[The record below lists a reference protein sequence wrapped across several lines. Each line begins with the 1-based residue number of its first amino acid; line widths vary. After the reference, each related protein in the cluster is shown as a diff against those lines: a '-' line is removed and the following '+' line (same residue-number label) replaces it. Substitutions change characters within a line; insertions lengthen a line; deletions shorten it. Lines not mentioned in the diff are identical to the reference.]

1 MQKTFIKYIFVI
13 MTVAISLIL
22 LIHLVITF
30 RSLTN
35 QQLNSF
41 WAKTDQV
48 IHTLENNQRELAL
61 MNENLDEDY
70 LTRARA
76 AEYVLNG
83 QQDTSMDVG
92 QMQYLAKLLN
102 VDEVHVIDENGFIV
116 CSSVSQYIGID
127 MDDHEQT
134 RAFLALLDS
143 REEEPY
149 LIQDAMPNAAENKVM
164 KYVGVGRKGM
174 KGIVQVG
181 FEPIRQLELESRNT
195 YEYIFSKFPTDVG
208 EELFV
213 VDRETGAVLGH
224 SDGMEG
230 EFGKE
235 HYRPDILLGSL
246 DGRFIREDN
255 GSIIYV
261 AGREYGDVLIGAA
274 LPGEILLQRLLKNA
288 LTTLVYLLLVEIA
301 VILLLYYLVRRKVI
315 DGIHQIIE
323 SLSAITEGN
332 LDTAV
337 TVGGN
342 REFEQLSEGINTMVK
357 SIVSISN
364 RISAIIDISGIPL
377 GAFEYKSGQ
386 GHVFVTSGV
395 KGLLGIQEDQAAL
408 YRDSELFD
416 RYIRKITRKAI
427 EEEKDVFEVNTSKY
441 VRIHMSET
449 QEGYLGVITDVTGDI
464 LEKRRM
470 QYENTHDPLT
480 GLYQYNHFKQ
490 LAGDVLRGMP
500 DRQMCAVV
508 MLDLDSF
515 KSIND
520 TFGHNAGDRYLQT
533 FSAVMKS
540 MPKEHFLCARR
551 SGDEFCM
558 MVFGC
563 REKSEITGFL
573 DLFYEK
579 LRASRVR
586 MDDKEYKAISAS
598 GGFAWT
604 RDPEESIYELLSH
617 ADEALYEVKRETKGH
632 YTEYGCM

>member
-1 MQKTFIKYIFVI
+1 
-13 MTVAISLIL
+13 
-22 LIHLVITF
+22 
-30 RSLTN
+30 
-35 QQLNSF
+35 
-41 WAKTDQV
+41 
-48 IHTLENNQRELAL
+48 

-255 GSIIYV
+255 GSIIYGWQGIRRCIDRCC
-261 AGREYGDVLIGAA
+261 AARGDLAAETFEKCPHYIGVSFTGGNSCDFAAVLFG
-274 LPGEILLQRLLKNA
+274 PPKGNRRDPSDYRKF
-288 LTTLVYLLLVEIA
+288 VCDH
-301 VILLLYYLVRRKVI
+301 RRKS
-315 DGIHQIIE
+315 GH
-323 SLSAITEGN
+323 SRN
-332 LDTAV
+332 
-337 TVGGN
+337 GG
-342 REFEQLSEGINTMVK
+342 
-357 SIVSISN
+357 
-364 RISAIIDISGIPL
+364 
-377 GAFEYKSGQ
+377 
-386 GHVFVTSGV
+386 
-395 KGLLGIQEDQAAL
+395 
-408 YRDSELFD
+408 
-416 RYIRKITRKAI
+416 RK
-427 EEEKDVFEVNTSKY
+427 
-441 VRIHMSET
+441 
-449 QEGYLGVITDVTGDI
+449 
-464 LEKRRM
+464 
-470 QYENTHDPLT
+470 
-480 GLYQYNHFKQ
+480 
-490 LAGDVLRGMP
+490 
-500 DRQMCAVV
+500 
-508 MLDLDSF
+508 
-515 KSIND
+515 
-520 TFGHNAGDRYLQT
+520 
-533 FSAVMKS
+533 
-540 MPKEHFLCARR
+540 
-551 SGDEFCM
+551 
-558 MVFGC
+558 
-563 REKSEITGFL
+563 
-573 DLFYEK
+573 
-579 LRASRVR
+579 SRV
-586 MDDKEYKAISAS
+586 
-598 GGFAWT
+598 
-604 RDPEESIYELLSH
+604 
-617 ADEALYEVKRETKGH
+617 
-632 YTEYGCM
+632 